1 MLPPKKI
8 IFDVGANDCSN
19 FIQEVKDNSTTHLH
33 AFEPTP
39 RFFEH
44 FRKSYS
50 HLKNLHYTPFA
61 VGDTEQF
68 TILNVAGQADWG
80 CSSILEFSDKS
91 QTDWDGRE
99 DFVVTNQEEAKVIR
113 LDGYIQKNK
122 IPKIDFLHVDT
133 QGFDLRVLKGM
144 GNFLSIVKEGMVE
157 AAAKPDILYYG
168 QNTLEETQQFLID
181 NGFKIVNVTNND
193 HLGNEVNIHFV
204 REKKIKIFIVTY
216 NNPVLL
222 NKCLDSIFLNV
233 NQQELSNLQIFIINN
248 HSNFVLN
255 ENYVGKVTILN
266 NELRPDF
273 STGHLSR
280 NWNQAILNGFGDLND
295 PHCDILITCQD
306 DTIFSNHF
314 INKTIKLHEQYD
326 LVTCGVGDNFV
337 SYTPNAIRRIGLWD
351 ERFCG
356 IGYQERDYFLR
367 AIKYHTEK
375 VSINDYWHNSLHNPI
390 DKNDNPIKETL
401 TGYQRLDENHFASY
415 DYHVVSSQIFW
426 LKWGDFLHFNL
437 ETILLKEPKLPSF
450 IMYPYFEKE
459 VETLWEQ
466 KFLYKLP
473 DGYRGYGDY
482 YLYNEE

>member
-1 MLPPKKI
+1 
-8 IFDVGANDCSN
+8 V
-19 FIQEVKDNSTTHLH
+19 
-33 AFEPTP
+33 
-39 RFFEH
+39 
-44 FRKSYS
+44 
-50 HLKNLHYTPFA
+50 
-61 VGDTEQF
+61 
-68 TILNVAGQADWG
+68 
-80 CSSILEFSDKS
+80 
-91 QTDWDGRE
+91 
-99 DFVVTNQEEAKVIR
+99 
-113 LDGYIQKNK
+113 
-122 IPKIDFLHVDT
+122 
-133 QGFDLRVLKGM
+133 
-144 GNFLSIVKEGMVE
+144 
-157 AAAKPDILYYG
+157 
-168 QNTLEETQQFLID
+168 EETQQFLID

-367 AIKYHTEK
+367 AVKYHTEK

-426 LKWGDFLHFNL
+426 LKWGDLLHFNL

-450 IMYPYFEKE
+450 IMYPYFEKD